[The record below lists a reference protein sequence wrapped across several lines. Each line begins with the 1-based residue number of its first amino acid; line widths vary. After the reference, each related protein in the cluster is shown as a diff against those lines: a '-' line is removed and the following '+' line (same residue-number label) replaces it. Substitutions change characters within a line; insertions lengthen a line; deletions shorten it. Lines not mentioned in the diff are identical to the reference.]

1 MFSNSGCDSDWK
13 VLIAYL
19 EAFIFDYGIICL
31 LLRYPFRY
39 GLGMDPIPTASNFGL
54 DDSEKLL
61 PQYLQEIG
69 YSSHIVGK
77 WHLGYCREAYHPL
90 SRGFDSFYGCLNG
103 QVNYTDHLTTKALDF
118 FDNREPVLA
127 AQGQFG
133 ISKQFATH
141 RMSKQQESITLRSR
155 RTFNHCW
162 ESSNSL

>member
-1 MFSNSGCDSDWK
+1 MYYNRSLTKDDPHFGVK
-13 VLIAYL
+13 VFLNNA
-19 EAFIFDYGIICL
+19 IICL

-54 DDSEKLL
+54 DDREMLL

-69 YSSHIVGK
+69 YSSHVVGK
-77 WHLGYCREAYHPL
+77 WHLGYCREEYHPL

-133 ISKQFATH
+133 ISK
-141 RMSKQQESITLRSR
+141 
-155 RTFNHCW
+155 
-162 ESSNSL
+162 

>member
-1 MFSNSGCDSDWK
+1 MNRHLVALPAG
-13 VLIAYL
+13 IYL
-19 EAFIFDYGIICL
+19 NYSIICL

-54 DDSEKLL
+54 DERKKLL

-133 ISKQFATH
+133 INKHFATH
-141 RMSKQQESITLRSR
+141 NINELGI
-155 RTFNHCW
+155 
-162 ESSNSL
+162 